1 MSGIPH
7 TVMLAD
13 LGANPKGKIP
23 YIKHGG
29 KLIGDTELIIRYLE
43 NSFDV
48 KAMAAKAK
56 SAYTGATAF
65 VPFDDLSPSD
75 QAISDLVRLT
85 CESELYWALV
95 SIRWLGAVGI
105 SASEEN
111 WYTAARNY
119 FGDLPLALRL
129 VFVPMIR
136 ANVAKDARYGVIL
149 VLYFNA
155 KVVLHVSSA
164 CPLLA
169 CCIYYLVSIPY
180 SPRLLLISYR
190 SRHSCSSSYCI
201 YCRSYGLARH
211 SPKDQLYLAKRAVK
225 ALSTI
230 LGHKPFFLGSFPTE
244 CDCAAFGVLQ
254 NIYLEKETWPNP
266 LADYIHTECPNLADY
281 VHRLFNIYFPECDP
295 KTWTEKIPSGKPEG
309 ALILKADKKSN

>member
-7 TVMLAD
+7 NVLLAD

-111 WYTAARNY
+111 WYTAAKNY

-129 VFVPMIR
+129 AFVPMIR
-136 ANVAKDARYGVIL
+136 ANVAKDARYGVL
-149 VLYFNA
+149 
-155 KVVLHVSSA
+155 LHVSSA
-164 CPLLA
+164 YPYPLLT
-169 CCIYYLVSIPY
+169 CCIYYL
-180 SPRLLLISYR
+180 
-190 SRHSCSSSYCI
+190 
-201 YCRSYGLARH
+201 
-211 SPKDQLYLAKRAVK
+211 
-225 ALSTI
+225 
-230 LGHKPFFLGSFPTE
+230 
-244 CDCAAFGVLQ
+244 
-254 NIYLEKETWPNP
+254 
-266 LADYIHTECPNLADY
+266 LADPTVLLVIRRRTNSTLQSVQSRLCLLSWATSLTSSVISLPNAT
-281 VHRLFNIYFPECDP
+281 VPRSAHCRTFTSRGRRGPTP
-295 KTWTEKIPSGKPEG
+295 
-309 ALILKADKKSN
+309 